1 MKMKLTREEALS
13 LHCQMWKDMQR
24 DLGDTPHF
32 YSRADYKRNWIKEHF
47 PDMVKDVR
55 KYECDII
62 RHNCFLCEY
71 ADEPYGECECL
82 IQWPEG
88 RCEEPFADV
97 EDNWTD
103 MPISRLLALP
113 VKGEE

>member
-1 MKMKLTREEALS
+1 MVLTRREALS
-13 LHCQMWKDMQR
+13 LHRQMWKDMQR
-24 DLGDTPHF
+24 DLGDTPNF
-32 YSRADYKRNWIKEHF
+32 ESRAEYKRNWIKEQF
-47 PDMVKDVR
+47 PDIAKDVCE
-55 KYECDII
+55 YDII
-62 RHNCFLCEY
+62 RNNCFLCEY
-71 ADEPYGECECL
+71 AGEPYGRCECL

-88 RCEEPFADV
+88 RCEELFADD